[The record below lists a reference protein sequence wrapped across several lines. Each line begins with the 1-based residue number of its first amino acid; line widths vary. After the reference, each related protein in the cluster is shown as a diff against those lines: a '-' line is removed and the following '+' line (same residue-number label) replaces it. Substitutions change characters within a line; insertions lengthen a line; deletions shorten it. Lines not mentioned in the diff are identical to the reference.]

1 VQSGADTVLERM
13 RRGYTRAEYLDRID
27 RLRQRRPDVAL
38 STDIIVGF
46 PGESDTEFAQ
56 TLELLEQVE
65 YDEMYSFLYSPRPQ
79 TVSAKIFVDDV
90 PDNVKK
96 ARLKEVQSLQR
107 AISLRKNRQRIGE
120 LDEILVDGPSKL
132 KNGQLMGRTR
142 GNRIVNVVGPESL
155 VGQLVA
161 VRITG
166 ATANS
171 LLGEVLS
178 AKSEMNYRTEEGMA

>member
-1 VQSGADTVLERM
+1 
-13 RRGYTRAEYLDRID
+13 
-27 RLRQRRPDVAL
+27 
-38 STDIIVGF
+38 
-46 PGESDTEFAQ
+46 
-56 TLELLEQVE
+56 
-65 YDEMYSFLYSPRPQ
+65 
-79 TVSAKIFVDDV
+79 
-90 PDNVKK
+90 
-96 ARLKEVQSLQR
+96 
-107 AISLRKNRQRIGE
+107 
-120 LDEILVDGPSKL
+120 LVDGPSKL